1 MLRAPGRLVLVF
13 ACASAVPGV
22 SQLWAQRE
30 AGRIAQIVENAGQN
44 SWPALKPSTKV
55 QVLRGVEAEW
65 VNAVK
70 DSGLYLRDRLRV
82 ERYVDVQFNVRRPT
96 QRGKLIFL
104 AELVQSDL
112 RPVKVIPA
120 GIELREARY
129 QIRPDSQVQSD
140 FEVGIEQGTLIVDLV
155 HGRLAV
161 DAAGTRAI
169 IQGTQATV
177 TAYPGGEAGFLFLQS
192 GAVTFPG
199 FTGVRVS
206 PGDVVELR
214 RGFPPQ
220 RATVPQQEPLFRRAV
235 QYHTKGVGPRGAPFW
250 KTAGFLL
257 PAAAV
262 VAGATIAITSSESGG
277 GIEPPPDDGTR
288 DGGVT
293 ITFP

>member
-1 MLRAPGRLVLVF
+1 MLTAPGRLVVVL
-13 ACASAVPGV
+13 ACASVVPGR

-55 QVLRGVEAEW
+55 QVLREPEVEW

-70 DSGLYLRDRLRV
+70 DSSLYLQDRLRV
-82 ERYVDVQFNVRRPT
+82 ARYVDVQFNVRRPT

-112 RPVKVIPA
+112 QPVKFIPA
-120 GIELREARY
+120 GSELREALY
-129 QIRPDSQVQSD
+129 QIRPDSQVPSD
-140 FEVGIEQGTLIVDLV
+140 FEVGIERGTLIVDLV

-161 DAAGTRAI
+161 HAAGTRAI

-199 FTGVRVS
+199 FPTVRVS

-220 RATVPQQEPLFRRAV
+220 IATVPQQEPLFRRAV
-235 QYHTKGVGPRGAPFW
+235 QYHTKGVGPPRPPFW

-262 VAGATIAITSSESGG
+262 VAGATVAITSQSSGG
-277 GIEPPPDDGTR
+277 NIQPPPDDGNR
-288 DGGVT
+288 DGVVI